1 MTPPS
6 ETVAAPRG
14 WVPISEIPGIVEH
27 VYRMPLADYQRAAEL
42 GTLPENVELLRG
54 IVVAKMSK
62 SPLHESIVSRLTRL
76 LNQQLPEHLLIRSG
90 APLTLL
96 DSEPEPDLAV
106 VDARPDDWSD
116 EHPRTAYLVIE
127 VAIHSL
133 RTDLE
138 KALIYAEAGL
148 PEYWLVKPEE
158 KSIMV
163 HREPAPAG
171 YRSVK
176 TFSGGT
182 RIRAGT
188 IDFWVSASEIFR
200 R

>member
-1 MTPPS
+1 MTPPT
-6 ETVAAPRG
+6 ETTAPPRG
-14 WVPISEIPGIVEH
+14 WVPTSEIPGIVEH

-42 GTLPENVELLRG
+42 GTLPEKVELLRG

-62 SPLHESIVSRLTRL
+62 SPLHESVVSRLTRL
-76 LNQQLPEHLLIRSG
+76 LNKRLPEHLLIRSG

-106 VDARPDDWSD
+106 VDARPDDWKD

-148 PEYWLVKPEE
+148 PEYWLVQPQE
-158 KSIMV
+158 KSIV
-163 HREPAPAG
+163 VYRDPAADG
-171 YRSVK
+171 YRNVK
-176 TFSGGT
+176 AFTGRA
-182 RIRAGT
+182 RIQAGQ
-188 IDFWVSASEIFR
+188 IDFSVSPAEIF
-200 R
+200 

>member
-6 ETVAAPRG
+6 ETVAASGG
-14 WVPISEIPGIVEH
+14 WVPTSEIPGIVEH

-54 IVVAKMSK
+54 IVVTKMSK
-62 SPLHESIVSRLTRL
+62 SPLHESVVSRLTRL
-76 LNQQLPEHLLIRSG
+76 LNKRLPEHLLIRSS

-106 VDARPDDWSD
+106 VDARADDWAN

-148 PEYWLVKPEE
+148 PEYWLVQPEE
-158 KSIMV
+158 KTITV
-163 HREPAPAG
+163 YREPSADG
-171 YRSVK
+171 YYSVQ
-176 TFSGGT
+176 TLTGRT
-182 RIRAGT
+182 RIQASQ
-188 IDFWVSASEIFR
+188 IEFWVSPPEIF
-200 R
+200 

>member
-1 MTPPS
+1 MRPPS
-6 ETVAAPRG
+6 ETAAPPRG
-14 WVPISEIPGIVEH
+14 WVPTSEIPGIVEN

-54 IVVAKMSK
+54 IVFAKSSK
-62 SPLHESIVSRLTRL
+62 SSLHESAVSRLTRL
-76 LNQQLPEHLLIRSG
+76 LNQQLPESLLIRSG
-90 APLTLL
+90 APLTFL

-116 EHPRTAYLVIE
+116 EHPRSAYLVIE

-133 RTDLE
+133 QTDHE

-158 KSIMV
+158 KSILV
-163 HREPAPAG
+163 HREPGPDGYASAKTFCGATRLHAGEIDFAVAPA
-171 YRSVK
+171 
-176 TFSGGT
+176 
-182 RIRAGT
+182 
-188 IDFWVSASEIFR
+188 EIFR